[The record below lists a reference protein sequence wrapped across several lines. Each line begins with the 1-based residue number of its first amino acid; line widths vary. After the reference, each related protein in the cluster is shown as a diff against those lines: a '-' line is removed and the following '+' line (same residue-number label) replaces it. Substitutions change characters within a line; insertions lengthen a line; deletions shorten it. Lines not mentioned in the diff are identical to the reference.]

1 MPCLRTLESSS
12 LVLRI
17 TGTGI
22 FIPWRTG
29 EPDSGAG
36 APTLWVHAFHVGEN
50 SVKRNTFIIGG
61 VVVIVL
67 AIAALFGWETMTANA
82 AATTRNLQTTTVQRG
97 TIVATVSAA
106 GNVNAPQQ
114 ASLAFQTTGR
124 VAQVNVHVG
133 DSVKQGQ
140 VLMQL
145 DTTDEQLALSTAQAN
160 LASAQANY
168 DSAKAKNGTNNDQVI
183 AAKAA
188 VDKAQAA
195 LQQAQAAYD
204 KIGGANNPSIGM
216 TSQSV
221 TLQQAYDDYKSAVA
235 NYNITVSGI
244 NDTAM
249 RTAQAQ
255 LNSAQIAVQ
264 QAQANLDKAKVI
276 APFDGV
282 VSAVNYNVGDSIGGG
297 AAGVSASGS
306 SSSSSSSGTSGSS
319 TTSGGS
325 TPAVSIVNLSN
336 LQVDVTVA
344 EVDLPKIKAGQ
355 PAQVTFDALPGK
367 TYNGTVKEI
376 GPAGTI
382 TQGVVNYPVTVAL
395 DEPDQSVKPGMTAN
409 LNIVT
414 AQQDNTLVVPL
425 RAVRTQGNQRVVTVL
440 YKGQMIQD
448 PVVTGLSNDQSTQI
462 TSGLREGDVVVLNQA
477 QTQGTNPRGFGG
489 GGFLFGR

>member
-1 MPCLRTLESSS
+1 MAE
-12 LVLRI
+12 
-17 TGTGI
+17 
-22 FIPWRTG
+22 
-29 EPDSGAG
+29 DA
-36 APTLWVHAFHVGEN
+36 
-50 SVKRNTFIIGG
+50 VKRNSLVIGG

-67 AIAALFGWETMTANA
+67 ALAALFEWETTTANA
-82 AATTRNLQTTTVQRG
+82 AATTRNLQTTAVQRG

-106 GNVNAPQQ
+106 GNVTAPEQ

-124 VAQVNVHVG
+124 VAQVNVQVG
-133 DSVKQGQ
+133 DSVKRGQ
-140 VLMQL
+140 VLMTL
-145 DTTDEQLALSTAQAN
+145 DTTDEQLALDTAQAN

-168 DSAKAKNGTNNDQVI
+168 DSAKAKNATNTDQVV

-204 KIGGANNPSIGM
+204 KIGGASNPSIGM

-235 NYNITVSGI
+235 NYNITVAGI

-255 LNSAQIAVQ
+255 LNSAQIAVR
-264 QAQANLDKAKVI
+264 QAQANLDKAKIV

-282 VSAVNYNVGDSIGGG
+282 VSAVNFSVGDSVGGGGGG
-297 AAGVSASGS
+297 ASTAGA

-319 TTSGGS
+319 GGS
-325 TPAVSIVNLSN
+325 GATTPAVSIVNLSN

-344 EVDLPKIKAGQ
+344 EVDLPKIRVGQ
-355 PAQVTFDALPGK
+355 TAEVTFDALPGK
-367 TYNGTVKEI
+367 TYDAKVTEI

-382 TQGVVNYPVTVAL
+382 TQGVVNYPVTAAL
-395 DEPDQSVKPGMTAN
+395 SSPGQSVKPGMTAN
-409 LNIVT
+409 LSIVT
-414 AQQDNTLVVPL
+414 AQQSNTLIVPL
-425 RAVRTQGNQRVVTVL
+425 RAVRTQGNQKVVTVL

-448 PVVTGLSNDQSTQI
+448 PVTTGLSNDQSIQI
-462 TSGLREGDVVVLNQA
+462 TGGLKEGDVVVLNQV
-477 QTQGTNPRGFGG
+477 QTQTAGARGFGG
-489 GGFLFGR
+489 GPIIFGR